1 MPLPK
6 EDAWFPTKKYGYG
19 WGLPKKKEG
28 WILLIGYLVL
38 MATSQVIS
46 LNHVWLFASNLILT
60 LLFVLMV
67 YLKGEKPRWRWGD
80 SD

>member
-19 WGLPKKKEG
+19 WGLPQKKEG
-28 WILLIGYLVL
+28 WILLISYLVL

-46 LNHVWLFASNLILT
+46 LNHVWLFASTLILT

>member
-6 EDAWFPTKKYGYG
+6 EAAWFHTKKYGYG

-38 MATSQVIS
+38 MATSRFIS
-46 LNHVWLFASNLILT
+46 VNSVWLTISTLILT
-60 LLFVLMV
+60 LLFVLIV
-67 YLKGEKPRWRWGD
+67 YRKGEKPRWRWGD

>member
-28 WILLIGYLVL
+28 WILLISYLAL
-38 MATSQVIS
+38 MASSQIIS
-46 LNHVWLFASNLILT
+46 LNPVWLFASTLILT
-60 LLFVLMV
+60 LLFVLVV
-67 YLKGEKPRWRWGD
+67 YIKGEKPRWRWGD
-80 SD
+80 SE